1 MLTRQIYLHAQLRLP
16 SLYYSRDSRIFQDT
30 AVSWPEIQCAIYAY
44 EAEGNDGAQY
54 RATGAVLPFP
64 GDWVPVECL
73 ACIGQVQA
81 LVRGFRRIAGESV

>member
-1 MLTRQIYLHAQLRLP
+1 
-16 SLYYSRDSRIFQDT
+16 
-30 AVSWPEIQCAIYAY
+30 
-44 EAEGNDGAQY
+44 
-54 RATGAVLPFP
+54 LPFP